1 MTARWMAGRRARKLA
16 ARRRGTKMTDQT
28 TFTLTL
34 DPDLRDRFVAEADA
48 TMRHADDVLREF
60 MRDFVERRR
69 AAGGDETEAEI
80 ARAVREADDPSADF
94 VEDDTVGDDWLRQR
108 AALVHRIRNGAA

>member
-1 MTARWMAGRRARKLA
+1 MAGSRKRKLA
-16 ARRRGTKMTDQT
+16 ARRRGTTMTDET

-48 TMRHADDVLREF
+48 TLRHADDVLREL

-69 AAGGDETEAEI
+69 AARDTEIEAEI
-80 ARAVREADDPSADF
+80 ARAVREADDPGTRRVPHREARARLEQQRDAILSRAD
-94 VEDDTVGDDWLRQR
+94 RR
-108 AALVHRIRNGAA
+108 MA

>member
-1 MTARWMAGRRARKLA
+1 
-16 ARRRGTKMTDQT
+16 MTDET

-69 AAGGDETEAEI
+69 AARGDETEAEI
-80 ARAVREADDPSADF
+80 AQAVREADDLATQRVPHRDARARL
-94 VEDDTVGDDWLRQR
+94 ERQR
-108 AALVHRIRNGAA
+108 DAILSRVGRRMA